1 MTTELVVR
9 ETGQEITRLEPE
21 QIKFLAN
28 TEFVQKGVR
37 GNLPAIFATIATGRE
52 LGLGDMASLRHV
64 HVIDGKPGYSAEI
77 MVVLARRAGHSITG
91 EVDATRALVRGR
103 RADNGDEMTCEWTLD
118 MAQKAGLLSKSVWQK
133 YPQSLLWARA
143 VSQLCRMLF
152 ADCFAGATYV
162 PEELEES
169 AGEPATSSSM
179 GIEADVQQADKP
191 GAPLTEPD
199 HVSQAG
205 QSEPASPADEIAAEV
220 FGDTEPARPDD
231 GKPPTEKQIKY
242 LNATVGPMAEEDK
255 HRVWATIALFRV
267 RAKDDLIA
275 ELGGFY
281 TKDGEPA
288 PRLHWPPLRDSLTKD
303 EASRLIDRLEAHE
316 REQA

>member
-1 MTTELVVR
+1 
-9 ETGQEITRLEPE
+9 
-21 QIKFLAN
+21 
-28 TEFVQKGVR
+28 
-37 GNLPAIFATIATGRE
+37 
-52 LGLGDMASLRHV
+52 
-64 HVIDGKPGYSAEI
+64 
-77 MVVLARRAGHSITG
+77 
-91 EVDATRALVRGR
+91 
-103 RADNGDEMTCEWTLD
+103 
-118 MAQKAGLLSKSVWQK
+118 
-133 YPQSLLWARA
+133 
-143 VSQLCRMLF
+143 
-152 ADCFAGATYV
+152 
-162 PEELEES
+162 
-169 AGEPATSSSM
+169 M

>member
-191 GAPLTEPD
+191 GEPLTEPD
-199 HVSQAG
+199 LVSQAG

-220 FGDTEPARPDD
+220 FGDDVPTTAADD
-231 GKPPTEKQIKY
+231 GKPPTAPQLKK
-242 LNATVGPMAEEDK
+242 LNLMVGPMDQDMK
-255 HRVWATIALFRV
+255 RRVYATVALWRV
-267 RAKDDLIA
+267 RSTDDLILD
-275 ELGGFY
+275 LGGVY
-281 TKDGEPA
+281 DGA
-288 PRLHWPPLRDSLTKD
+288 LRWPPLRDTLTRD
-303 EASRLIDRLEAHE
+303 EASRLIDRLEAHAK
-316 REQA
+316 EQA

>member
-191 GAPLTEPD
+191 GEPLTEPD
-199 HVSQAG
+199 LVSQAG

-231 GKPPTEKQIKY
+231 GRPPTEKQIKY